1 VPTDFPCVSEGLLVQ
16 TAETA
21 SEAPGSA
28 SASLRT
34 RKADA
39 QRPKSLEFSAS
50 QETRVST

>member
-21 SEAPGSA
+21 SEAPG